1 MKTSLLPK
9 GGSSNIHECKSQ
21 LPNLLSVLQDI
32 KWQELHCT
40 KQLCKNAT
48 GPYMLKD
55 FFQPTLL
62 YQVLSQRTEPKG

>member
-1 MKTSLLPK
+1 MKTSLLPM

-40 KQLCKNAT
+40 KQLSFAKMQLDPIC
-48 GPYMLKD
+48 LRI
-55 FFQPTLL
+55 FFSLL
-62 YQVLSQRTEPKG
+62 YYIRC